1 MEQSAGA
8 ESHFLTPTTVDV
20 GMVNGISEA
29 YGNAGLILR
38 VTPPSPEEIAALPE
52 GSVLIG
58 LLKPFEDKARLAALN
73 ARKITAFSL
82 ELLPRIS
89 RAQSMDALSS
99 QASCAGY
106 QCGLIAAA
114 RCTKFFPMLTTAAG
128 TIRPARVLVIGAGVA
143 GLQAIATCK
152 RLGAMVEAYDVRSA
166 AREQIESLGAKFVDT
181 GVSADGAGGYARDLT
196 AEEKAQQT
204 EKLAKAVAMSDV
216 VITTAAIPGKKAP
229 IIITTDMISRMK
241 YGAII
246 VDMAAESGGNCALT
260 QPGEHVIANDVNIH
274 GPLNLPSRMPTHA
287 SELYA
292 KNIYNFISPWIKDG
306 ELVFDWSDE
315 VVAGTL
321 LCKDGATVHGKIK
334 QILEK
339 PDGRPARALY
349 LHARRLHRLRDH
361 RQGAGHPAHAAD
373 VRFQLHPRRRVVG
386 AMIMLGSADTPL
398 QQAIGFFAVALG
410 AANAAGG
417 YVVTE
422 RMLAM
427 FKKKDGC
434 VMTLPLYVQGAW
446 FPAPC
451 SSSRPERH
459 EFAGQC
465 AQGHRL
471 GRLRHADRHC
481 RHFPRPRPEE
491 HRADGTGAG
500 HRGGGCL
507 DFRQEGQDDR
517 HAADGRHL
525 QRHGRRCGG
534 GDCRHRVRQGA
545 THSTGSRRWACSA
558 R

>member
-1 MEQSAGA
+1 MPLSIAVARERAPGESRVALVPETAKKFAALGASLRMEQSAGA
-8 ESHFLTPTTVDV
+8 ESHFLDTDYVDV

-38 VTPPSPEEIAALPE
+38 VTPPSPEEIAAMPE
-52 GSVLIG
+52 GTVLIG

-73 ARKITAFSL
+73 AKKITAFSL

-204 EKLAKAVAMSDV
+204 EKLAKAVALSDV

-260 QPGEHVIANDVNIH
+260 QPGEHVVANDVNIH

-315 VVAGTL
+315 VIAGTL
-321 LCKDGATVHGKIK
+321 LCKDGATVNGKIK
-334 QILEK
+334 QIFGE
-339 PDGRPARALY
+339 A
-349 LHARRLHRLRDH
+349 
-361 RQGAGHPAHAAD
+361 
-373 VRFQLHPRRRVVG
+373 
-386 AMIMLGSADTPL
+386 
-398 QQAIGFFAVALG
+398 
-410 AANAAGG
+410 
-417 YVVTE
+417 
-422 RMLAM
+422 
-427 FKKKDGC
+427 
-434 VMTLPLYVQGAW
+434 
-446 FPAPC
+446 
-451 SSSRPERH
+451 
-459 EFAGQC
+459 
-465 AQGHRL
+465 
-471 GRLRHADRHC
+471 
-481 RHFPRPRPEE
+481 
-491 HRADGTGAG
+491 
-500 HRGGGCL
+500 
-507 DFRQEGQDDR
+507 
-517 HAADGRHL
+517 
-525 QRHGRRCGG
+525 
-534 GDCRHRVRQGA
+534 
-545 THSTGSRRWACSA
+545 
-558 R
+558 

>member
-1 MEQSAGA
+1 MSLSIAVARERAPGESRVALVPETAKKFAALGASLRMEQSAGA
-8 ESHFLTPTTVDV
+8 ESHFLDTDYVDV
-20 GMVNGISEA
+20 GMMNGISEA

-58 LLKPFEDKARLAALN
+58 LLKPFEDKARLDALN

-204 EKLAKAVAMSDV
+204 EKLAKAVALSDV

-260 QPGEHVIANDVNIH
+260 QPGEHVVANDVNIH

-292 KNIYNFISPWIKDG
+292 KNIYNFISPWIKSG

-321 LCKDGATVHGKIK
+321 LCKDGATVNGKIK
-334 QILEK
+334 QIFGE
-339 PDGRPARALY
+339 A
-349 LHARRLHRLRDH
+349 
-361 RQGAGHPAHAAD
+361 
-373 VRFQLHPRRRVVG
+373 
-386 AMIMLGSADTPL
+386 
-398 QQAIGFFAVALG
+398 
-410 AANAAGG
+410 
-417 YVVTE
+417 
-422 RMLAM
+422 
-427 FKKKDGC
+427 
-434 VMTLPLYVQGAW
+434 
-446 FPAPC
+446 
-451 SSSRPERH
+451 
-459 EFAGQC
+459 
-465 AQGHRL
+465 
-471 GRLRHADRHC
+471 
-481 RHFPRPRPEE
+481 
-491 HRADGTGAG
+491 
-500 HRGGGCL
+500 
-507 DFRQEGQDDR
+507 
-517 HAADGRHL
+517 
-525 QRHGRRCGG
+525 
-534 GDCRHRVRQGA
+534 
-545 THSTGSRRWACSA
+545 
-558 R
+558 

>member
-1 MEQSAGA
+1 MPLCIAVARERDPGESRAALVPETAKKFAALGATLRMEQSTAID
-8 ESHFLTPTTVDV
+8 SHFLDSDFVDV
-20 GMVNGISEA
+20 TMVNGISEA
-29 YGNAGLILR
+29 YGNSGLILR
-38 VTPPSPEEIAALPE
+38 VTPPSPEEIAAMPE

-181 GVSADGAGGYARDLT
+181 GVSADGTGGYARDLT
-196 AEEKAQQT
+196 EEEKAQQT
-204 EKLAKAVAMSDV
+204 EKLAKAVALSDV

-229 IIITTDMISRMK
+229 IIITVDMIKRMK

-306 ELVFDWSDE
+306 ELVFDWSDD

-321 LCKDGATVHGKIK
+321 LCKDGATVNAVVK
-334 QILEK
+334 Q
-339 PDGRPARALY
+339 
-349 LHARRLHRLRDH
+349 
-361 RQGAGHPAHAAD
+361 
-373 VRFQLHPRRRVVG
+373 V
-386 AMIMLGSADTPL
+386 LGEA
-398 QQAIGFFAVALG
+398 
-410 AANAAGG
+410 
-417 YVVTE
+417 
-422 RMLAM
+422 
-427 FKKKDGC
+427 
-434 VMTLPLYVQGAW
+434 
-446 FPAPC
+446 
-451 SSSRPERH
+451 
-459 EFAGQC
+459 
-465 AQGHRL
+465 
-471 GRLRHADRHC
+471 
-481 RHFPRPRPEE
+481 
-491 HRADGTGAG
+491 
-500 HRGGGCL
+500 
-507 DFRQEGQDDR
+507 
-517 HAADGRHL
+517 
-525 QRHGRRCGG
+525 
-534 GDCRHRVRQGA
+534 
-545 THSTGSRRWACSA
+545 
-558 R
+558 